1 MDVLDKTGV
10 GTLWSICK
18 TKFAL
23 AGHTH
28 TKVGDGSI
36 IIYPMA
42 SNEVNFGGSNKEST
56 IYFGYRKMD
65 DRPVP
70 TNFVFGGTG
79 TATLK
84 AAKFKGALEGNAS
97 TASNASKVNG
107 HTVNADVP
115 SGAKFTDTNTWRG
128 IQDNLTST
136 STSDSLSANQGK
148 VLKGLVDGK
157 ANSSHTHTWSQ
168 VTGAPSTATRWPSWG
183 EVTGKPSSF
192 TPSSHTHDDRYY
204 TESEINSKLA
214 AKAVNI
220 TLDTNVDLNKI
231 IAPGF
236 YNCGGGNSILNKPSG
251 LDAIGLIVTH
261 NASGSYY
268 TQILT
273 TSSNKDTYRRTCLN
287 GTWSAWTQDK
297 YTDTNTWRGI
307 QNNLTSN
314 STSDSLSAAQ
324 GKVLKGLIDSK
335 ANSSD
340 LSSYA
345 KKNEVVK
352 SVNIMS
358 FGDTHS
364 GFTPTIIVEGG
375 NGSQTSLTIDKASSS
390 INGLMSIKD
399 KNKLDFFDTSKVKNG
414 VDVSKL
420 FTAYGLTPILPN
432 YGTESMS
439 VAFNTVGGDMTSF
452 EIVAAKADV
461 AGLMS
466 SKDKIKL
473 DGIATGANKYTLP
486 VASATTLGGIKVS
499 ANKNGDAF
507 PICVNND
514 GLAHTKINGLNTN
527 TDGSVESVFTTDPNN
542 DTFAEYSATEIH
554 LGINESDFS
563 VDFPHKSGTFALTS
577 DCLSSKKGSV
587 YPGDANGFRISFT
600 SAQQIV
606 LLDASGNYNI
616 SDWYDQSSIGNVL
629 DMYPCGL
636 MGGKLSSGNYKNLF
650 KVMQTTQGGPKLTSI
665 NDFNLN
671 FNVHVRLIHID
682 GGVLVCP
689 YTLNY

>member
-1 MDVLDKTGV
+1 MNFLDKTGV
-10 GTLWSICK
+10 GLLWSICK

-23 AGHTH
+23 KNHSH
-28 TKVGDGSI
+28 NYLPLS
-36 IIYPMA
+36 
-42 SNEVNFGGSNKEST
+42 
-56 IYFGYRKMD
+56 
-65 DRPVP
+65 
-70 TNFVFGGTG
+70 GGTLTG
-79 TATLK
+79 DLLFSDSGTTFRQIKGTCGGNDFWRIGGGATAESAGFMEIATAENATEPIYVRQYIGVFATIKRTATLLDANGNTSFPGIVA

-168 VTGAPSTATRWPSWG
+168 VAGAPSTATRWPSWG

-220 TLDTNVDLNKI
+220 TLDANADLNKI

-251 LDAIGLIVTH
+251 VDAIGLIVTH
-261 NASGSYY
+261 NAGGSYY

-340 LSSYA
+340 LSSYSQ
-345 KKNEVVK
+345 KDETV
-352 SVNIMS
+352 SNIYIQKV
-358 FGDTHS
+358 GQT
-364 GFTPTIIVEGG
+364 
-375 NGSQTSLTIDKASSS
+375 QTSAKVTQALRVIKANGEDEWITIENVSNDTD
-390 INGLMSIKD
+390 GFMSKKD
-399 KNKLDFFDTSKVKNG
+399 KG
-414 VDVSKL
+414 
-420 FTAYGLTPILPN
+420 
-432 YGTESMS
+432 
-439 VAFNTVGGDMTSF
+439 
-452 EIVAAKADV
+452 
-461 AGLMS
+461 
-466 SKDKIKL
+466 KL
-473 DGIATGANKYTLP
+473 DGIQSGANKYTLP
-486 VASATTLGGIKVS
+486 IASATTLGGIKVTTK
-499 ANKNGDAF
+499 ATGTQW
-507 PICVNND
+507 PICVDNN
-514 GLAHTKINGLNTN
+514 GIAYAHINGLSQSYDNSI
-527 TDGSVESVFTTDPNN
+527 DSLLVVDN
-542 DTFAEYSATEIH
+542 DDHSAKYGYN
-554 LGINESDFS
+554 GIDIGMSDS
-563 VDFPHKSGTFALTS
+563 ASHHIDFPSKSGTFALTS

-587 YPGDANGFRISFT
+587 YQGDANGFRINFT

-606 LLDASGNYNI
+606 LLDTSGNYNI
-616 SDWYDQSSIGNVL
+616 SDWYNYSSIGNVL

-636 MGGKLSSGNYKNLF
+636 MGGKLSLEDKGLL
-650 KVMQTTQGGPKLTSI
+650 KVMKTTQGGPKLTSI
-665 NDFNLN
+665 DSFDLQYNI
-671 FNVHVRLIHID
+671 HVRLIHID
-682 GGVLVCP
+682 NGVLVCP
-689 YTLNY
+689 YNLNY

>member
-1 MDVLDKTGV
+1 MNFLDKTGV
-10 GTLWSICK
+10 GLLWSICK

-23 AGHTH
+23 KNHSH
-28 TKVGDGSI
+28 NYLPLS
-36 IIYPMA
+36 
-42 SNEVNFGGSNKEST
+42 
-56 IYFGYRKMD
+56 
-65 DRPVP
+65 
-70 TNFVFGGTG
+70 GGTLTG
-79 TATLK
+79 DLLFSDSGTTFRQIKGTCGGDDFWRIGGGATAESAGFMEIATADNATEPIYVRQYIGVFATIKRTATLLDANGNTSFPGSVA

-220 TLDTNVDLNKI
+220 TLDVNADLNKI

-236 YNCGGGNSILNKPSG
+236 YNCGSSNNVLNKPSG
-251 LDAIGLIVTH
+251 VNAIGLIVTH
-261 NASGSYY
+261 NASGSFY

-273 TSSNKDTYRRTCLN
+273 TDSKDTYRRTCLS

-345 KKNEVVK
+345 QK
-352 SVNIMS
+352 SQAIASIDIIENYYSDQKHIKPR
-358 FGDTHS
+358 FYIQKADGDESTLD
-364 GFTPTIIVEGG
+364 IE
-375 NGSQTSLTIDKASSS
+375 DASTEKS
-390 INGLMSIKD
+390 GLMSCYD
-399 KNKLDFFDTSKVKNG
+399 KS
-414 VDVSKL
+414 
-420 FTAYGLTPILPN
+420 
-432 YGTESMS
+432 
-439 VAFNTVGGDMTSF
+439 
-452 EIVAAKADV
+452 
-461 AGLMS
+461 
-466 SKDKIKL
+466 KL
-473 DGIATGANKYTLP
+473 DGIQAGANKYTLP
-486 VASATTLGGIKVS
+486 VASSTTLGGIKV
-499 ANKNGDAF
+499 ATKATGTQW
-507 PICVNND
+507 PICID
-514 GLAHTKINGLNTN
+514 GNGIAYAHINGLSQGYDNSI
-527 TDGSVESVFTTDPNN
+527 DSLLVVDSD
-542 DTFAEYSATEIH
+542 DHSAKYGYN
-554 LGINESDFS
+554 GIDVGMSDS
-563 VDFPHKSGTFALTS
+563 ASHHIDFPSKSGTFALTS
-577 DCLSSKKGSV
+577 DCLSSEKGSV
-587 YPGDANGFRISFT
+587 YPGSANGYSINFT

-606 LLDASGNYNI
+606 LLDTSGNYNI
-616 SDWYDQSSIGNVL
+616 SDWYNYSSIGNVL

-636 MGGKLSSGNYKNLF
+636 MGGKLSSEHKGLL
-650 KVMQTTQGGPKLTSI
+650 KVMKTTQGGPHLTSI
-665 NDFNLN
+665 DSFELQYNI
-671 FNVHVRLIHID
+671 HVRLIRID
-682 GGVLVCP
+682 NGVLVCP

>member
-1 MDVLDKTGV
+1 MNFLDKTGV
-10 GTLWSICK
+10 GLLWSICK

-23 AGHTH
+23 KNHSHNYLPLSGGTL
-28 TKVGDGSI
+28 TGDLLFSDSGTTFRQI
-36 IIYPMA
+36 KGTCG
-42 SNEVNFGGSNKEST
+42 VNDFWRIGGGATKESAGFMEIATAENANEPIYVRQYIGVFAT
-56 IYFGYRKMD
+56 IKR
-65 DRPVP
+65 
-70 TNFVFGGTG
+70 
-79 TATLK
+79 TATLLDADGNTSFPGIVA

-220 TLDTNVDLNKI
+220 TLDSNADLNKI

-251 LDAIGLIVTH
+251 LGAIGLIVTH

-273 TSSNKDTYRRTCLN
+273 NSSNKDTYRRTCLN

-307 QNNLTSN
+307 QNNLTSD

-345 KKNEVVK
+345 QK
-352 SVNIMS
+352 
-358 FGDTHS
+358 
-364 GFTPTIIVEGG
+364 
-375 NGSQTSLTIDKASSS
+375 SQTLVDVTFDRIRSDGGTIEQILSKTYADGRIDYTNMYTVSKEMD
-390 INGLMSIKD
+390 GLMTKQD
-399 KNKLDFFDTSKVKNG
+399 KV
-414 VDVSKL
+414 
-420 FTAYGLTPILPN
+420 
-432 YGTESMS
+432 
-439 VAFNTVGGDMTSF
+439 
-452 EIVAAKADV
+452 
-461 AGLMS
+461 
-466 SKDKIKL
+466 KL

-507 PICVNND
+507 PICVNNN
-514 GLAHTKINGLNTN
+514 GLAYTKINGLETN
-527 TDGSVESVFTTDPNN
+527 TDGSVGSVFATNSN
-542 DTFAEYSATEIH
+542 DNTFAKYSATEIRF
-554 LGINESDFS
+554 GVNESDFS
-563 VDFPHKSGTFALTS
+563 VDFPFKSGTLALTS

-587 YPGDANGFRISFT
+587 YPGSANGFRINFT

-606 LLDASGNYNI
+606 LLDTSGNYDV
-616 SDWYDQSSIGNVL
+616 SDWYDYSSIGNVL

-636 MGGKLSSGNYKNLF
+636 MGGNLSSEHKGLL
-650 KVMQTTQGGPKLTSI
+650 KVMKTTQGGPKLTSI
-665 NDFNLN
+665 DSFTLQYNI
-671 FNVHVRLIHID
+671 HVRLIHID
-682 GGVLVCP
+682 NGVLVCP

>member
-1 MDVLDKTGV
+1 MNFLDKTGV
-10 GTLWSICK
+10 GLLWSICK

-23 AGHTH
+23 KNHSH
-28 TKVGDGSI
+28 NYLPLS
-36 IIYPMA
+36 
-42 SNEVNFGGSNKEST
+42 
-56 IYFGYRKMD
+56 
-65 DRPVP
+65 
-70 TNFVFGGTG
+70 GGTLTG
-79 TATLK
+79 DLLFSDSGTTFRQIKGTCGGNDFWRIGGGATAESAGFMEIATAENATEPIYVRQYIGVFATIKRTATLLDANGNTSFPGIVA

-220 TLDTNVDLNKI
+220 TLDANADLNKI
-231 IAPGF
+231 ITPGF

-251 LDAIGLIVTH
+251 VDAIGLIVTH
-261 NASGSYY
+261 NAGGSYY

-345 KKNEVVK
+345 QK
-352 SVNIMS
+352 SQAIASIDIIENYYSDQKHIKPR
-358 FGDTHS
+358 FYIQKADGDESTLD
-364 GFTPTIIVEGG
+364 IE
-375 NGSQTSLTIDKASSS
+375 DASTEKS
-390 INGLMSIKD
+390 GLMSCYD
-399 KNKLDFFDTSKVKNG
+399 K
-414 VDVSKL
+414 SKL
-420 FTAYGLTPILPN
+420 
-432 YGTESMS
+432 
-439 VAFNTVGGDMTSF
+439 GG
-452 EIVAAKADV
+452 IQA
-461 AGLMS
+461 
-466 SKDKIKL
+466 
-473 DGIATGANKYTLP
+473 GANKYTLP
-486 VASATTLGGIKVS
+486 VASSTTLGGIKV
-499 ANKNGDAF
+499 ATKATGTQW
-507 PICVNND
+507 PICID
-514 GLAHTKINGLNTN
+514 GNGIAYAHINGLSQGYDNSI
-527 TDGSVESVFTTDPNN
+527 DSLLVVDSD
-542 DTFAEYSATEIH
+542 DHSAKYGYN
-554 LGINESDFS
+554 GIDVGMSDS
-563 VDFPHKSGTFALTS
+563 ASHHIDFPSKSGTFALTS

-587 YPGDANGFRISFT
+587 YQGDANGFRINFT

-606 LLDASGNYNI
+606 LLDTSGNYNI
-616 SDWYDQSSIGNVL
+616 SDWYNQSSIGNVL

-636 MGGKLSSGNYKNLF
+636 MGGKLSSGDYKNLF
-650 KVMQTTQGGPKLTSI
+650 KVMKTTQGGPKLTSI
-665 NDFNLN
+665 DSFDLQYNI
-671 FNVHVRLIHID
+671 HVRLIHID
-682 GGVLVCP
+682 NGVLVCP

>member
-1 MDVLDKTGV
+1 MNFLDKTGV
-10 GTLWSICK
+10 GLLWSICK

-23 AGHTH
+23 KNHSHNYLPLSGGTLTGDLLFSDSG
-28 TKVGDGSI
+28 TKFRQIKGTC
-36 IIYPMA
+36 
-42 SNEVNFGGSNKEST
+42 GGNDFWRIGGGATKESAGFMEIATAENANEPIYVRQYIGVFAT
-56 IYFGYRKMD
+56 IKR
-65 DRPVP
+65 
-70 TNFVFGGTG
+70 
-79 TATLK
+79 TATLLDANGDTSFPGIVA

-214 AKAVNI
+214 EKAVNI
-220 TLDTNVDLNKI
+220 ALAANADLNKVNT
-231 IAPGF
+231 PGF

-273 TSSNKDTYRRTCLN
+273 NSSNKDTYRRTCLN

-324 GKVLKGLIDSK
+324 GKVLKGLIDGK

-345 KKNEVVK
+345 QK
-352 SVNIMS
+352 SQAIASIDIIENYYSDQKHIKPR
-358 FGDTHS
+358 FYIQKADGDESTLD
-364 GFTPTIIVEGG
+364 IE
-375 NGSQTSLTIDKASSS
+375 DASTEKS
-390 INGLMSIKD
+390 GLMSCYD
-399 KNKLDFFDTSKVKNG
+399 KS
-414 VDVSKL
+414 
-420 FTAYGLTPILPN
+420 
-432 YGTESMS
+432 
-439 VAFNTVGGDMTSF
+439 
-452 EIVAAKADV
+452 
-461 AGLMS
+461 
-466 SKDKIKL
+466 KL
-473 DGIATGANKYTLP
+473 DGIQAGANKYTLP
-486 VASATTLGGIKVS
+486 VASATTLGGIKVTTK
-499 ANKNGDAF
+499 ATGTQW
-507 PICVNND
+507 PICVDNN
-514 GLAHTKINGLNTN
+514 GIAYAHINGLSQGYDNSI
-527 TDGSVESVFTTDPNN
+527 DSLLVVDSN
-542 DTFAEYSATEIH
+542 DHSAKYGYN
-554 LGINESDFS
+554 GIDVGMSDS
-563 VDFPHKSGTFALTS
+563 ASHHIDFPSKTGTFALTS
-577 DCLSSKKGSV
+577 DCLSFKKGST
-587 YPGDANGFRISFT
+587 YPGDSNGYRIDFT

-606 LLDASGNYNI
+606 LLDTSGSYNI

-629 DMYPCGL
+629 DIYPCGL
-636 MGGKLSSGNYKNLF
+636 QGGQLKSLKYKGLF
-650 KVMQTTQGGPKLTSI
+650 KKMQLTQGGPKLTSI
-665 NDFNLN
+665 DIFDLEYNI
-671 FNVHVRLIHID
+671 HVRLIHID
-682 GGVLVCP
+682 NGVLVCP

>member
-1 MDVLDKTGV
+1 MNFLDKTGV
-10 GTLWSICK
+10 GLLWSICK

-23 AGHTH
+23 KNHSHNYLPLSGGTL
-28 TKVGDGSI
+28 TGDLLFSDSGTTFRQI
-36 IIYPMA
+36 KGTC
-42 SNEVNFGGSNKEST
+42 GGDDFWRIGGGATKESAGFMEIATADNANEPIYVRQYIGVFAT
-56 IYFGYRKMD
+56 IKR
-65 DRPVP
+65 
-70 TNFVFGGTG
+70 
-79 TATLK
+79 TATLLDADGNTSFPGIVV

-214 AKAVNI
+214 EKAVNI
-220 TLDTNVDLNKI
+220 ALAANADLNKVNT
-231 IAPGF
+231 PGF
-236 YNCGGGNSILNKPSG
+236 YNCVGGNSILNKPSG

-273 TSSNKDTYRRTCLN
+273 NSSNKDTYRRTCLN

-324 GKVLKGLIDSK
+324 GKVLKGLIDGK

-345 KKNEVVK
+345 QK
-352 SVNIMS
+352 SQAIASIDIIENYYSDQKHIKPR
-358 FGDTHS
+358 FYIQKADGDESTLD
-364 GFTPTIIVEGG
+364 IE
-375 NGSQTSLTIDKASSS
+375 DASTEKS
-390 INGLMSIKD
+390 GLMSCYD
-399 KNKLDFFDTSKVKNG
+399 KS
-414 VDVSKL
+414 
-420 FTAYGLTPILPN
+420 
-432 YGTESMS
+432 
-439 VAFNTVGGDMTSF
+439 
-452 EIVAAKADV
+452 
-461 AGLMS
+461 
-466 SKDKIKL
+466 KL
-473 DGIATGANKYTLP
+473 DGIQAGANKYTLP
-486 VASATTLGGIKVS
+486 VASATTLGGIKVTTK
-499 ANKNGDAF
+499 ATGTQW
-507 PICVNND
+507 PICVDNN
-514 GLAHTKINGLNTN
+514 GIAYAHINGLSQSYDNSIDSLFVVDSN
-527 TDGSVESVFTTDPNN
+527 DHSAKYGYNGIVVGMSDSVSHH
-542 DTFAEYSATEIH
+542 I
-554 LGINESDFS
+554 
-563 VDFPHKSGTFALTS
+563 DFPSKSGTFALTS
-577 DCLSSKKGSV
+577 DCLSSKKGST
-587 YPGDANGFRISFT
+587 YPGDSNGYRIDFT

-606 LLDASGNYNI
+606 LLDTSGSYNI

-629 DMYPCGL
+629 DIYPCGL
-636 MGGKLSSGNYKNLF
+636 QGGQLKSSKYKGLF
-650 KVMQTTQGGPKLTSI
+650 KKMQLTQGGPKLTSI
-665 NDFNLN
+665 DTFDLEYNI
-671 FNVHVRLIHID
+671 HVRLIHID
-682 GGVLVCP
+682 NGVLVCP

>member
-1 MDVLDKTGV
+1 MNFLDKTGV
-10 GTLWSICK
+10 GLLWSICK
-18 TKFAL
+18 TEFAL
-23 AGHTH
+23 KNHSH
-28 TKVGDGSI
+28 NYLHLS
-36 IIYPMA
+36 
-42 SNEVNFGGSNKEST
+42 
-56 IYFGYRKMD
+56 
-65 DRPVP
+65 
-70 TNFVFGGTG
+70 GGTLTG
-79 TATLK
+79 DLLFSDSGTKFRQIKGTCGGTDFWRIGGGATAENAGFMEIATADDAIEPIYVRQYIGVFATIKRTATLLDASGNTSFPGIVA

-220 TLDTNVDLNKI
+220 SLAANADLNNVKD
-231 IAPGF
+231 PGF
-236 YNCGGGNSILNKPSG
+236 YNCGGGNSISNKPSG
-251 LDAIGLIVTH
+251 AEGIGLIVTH
-261 NASGSYY
+261 NSGGNYY

-273 TSSNKDTYRRTCLN
+273 TSSSNNTYRRTCLD
-287 GTWSAWTQDK
+287 GKWSAWTQDK

-324 GKVLKGLIDSK
+324 GKVLKGLIDNK
-335 ANSSD
+335 VNSSD

-345 KKNEVVK
+345 QK
-352 SVNIMS
+352 SQAITS
-358 FGDTHS
+358 IDISLIGDTKNGYTQS
-364 GFTPTIIVEGG
+364 ILPKYANNTPGADATIKNASVDTDGF
-375 NGSQTSLTIDKASSS
+375 
-390 INGLMSIKD
+390 MSRKD
-399 KNKLDFFDTSKVKNG
+399 KS
-414 VDVSKL
+414 
-420 FTAYGLTPILPN
+420 
-432 YGTESMS
+432 
-439 VAFNTVGGDMTSF
+439 
-452 EIVAAKADV
+452 
-461 AGLMS
+461 
-466 SKDKIKL
+466 KL
-473 DGIATGANKYTLP
+473 DGIQAGANKYTLP

-507 PICVNND
+507 PICVNNN
-514 GLAHTKINGLNTN
+514 GLAYTKINGLETN
-527 TDGSVESVFTTDPNN
+527 TEGSVGSVFVTNSN
-542 DTFAEYSATEIH
+542 DNTFAKYSAT
-554 LGINESDFS
+554 GILSGDNEHDFS
-563 VDFPHKSGTFALTS
+563 VDFPSKSGTLALTS

-587 YPGDANGFRISFT
+587 YPNSANGFRIDFT

-606 LLDASGNYNI
+606 LLDKSGNYDI
-616 SDWYDQSSIGNVL
+616 SDWYDYSSPGNVL

-636 MGGKLSSGNYKNLF
+636 TGGKLSSERKGLL
-650 KVMQTTQGGPKLTSI
+650 KVMETTPGGPQLTSI
-665 NDFNLN
+665 DSLKLQYNI
-671 FNVHVRLIHID
+671 HVRLIHID
-682 GGVLVCP
+682 NGVLVSP
-689 YTLNY
+689 YTLNYQ

>member
-1 MDVLDKTGV
+1 MNFLDKTGV
-10 GTLWSICK
+10 GLLWSICK

-23 AGHTH
+23 KNHSH
-28 TKVGDGSI
+28 NYLPLS
-36 IIYPMA
+36 
-42 SNEVNFGGSNKEST
+42 
-56 IYFGYRKMD
+56 
-65 DRPVP
+65 
-70 TNFVFGGTG
+70 GGTLTG
-79 TATLK
+79 DLLFSDSGTTFRQIKGTCGGNDFWRIGGGATAESAGFMEIATAENATEPIYVRQYIGVFATIKRTATLLDANGNTSFPGIVA

-168 VTGAPSTATRWPSWG
+168 VAGAPSTATRWPSWG

-220 TLDTNVDLNKI
+220 TLDVNADLNKI
-231 IAPGF
+231 IVPGF
-236 YNCGGGNSILNKPSG
+236 YNCGGSNNVLNKPSG
-251 LDAIGLIVTH
+251 VNAIGLIVTH

-273 TSSNKDTYRRTCLN
+273 TDSKDTYRRTCLN

-345 KKNEVVK
+345 QK
-352 SVNIMS
+352 SQAIASIDIIENYYSDQKHIKPR
-358 FGDTHS
+358 FYIQKADGDESTLD
-364 GFTPTIIVEGG
+364 IE
-375 NGSQTSLTIDKASSS
+375 DASTEKS
-390 INGLMSIKD
+390 GLMSCYD
-399 KNKLDFFDTSKVKNG
+399 KS
-414 VDVSKL
+414 
-420 FTAYGLTPILPN
+420 
-432 YGTESMS
+432 
-439 VAFNTVGGDMTSF
+439 
-452 EIVAAKADV
+452 
-461 AGLMS
+461 
-466 SKDKIKL
+466 KL
-473 DGIATGANKYTLP
+473 DGIQAGANKYTLP
-486 VASATTLGGIKVS
+486 VASSTTLGGIKV
-499 ANKNGDAF
+499 ATKATGTQW
-507 PICVNND
+507 PICID
-514 GLAHTKINGLNTN
+514 GNGIAYAHINGLSQGYDNSI
-527 TDGSVESVFTTDPNN
+527 DSLLVVDDN
-542 DTFAEYSATEIH
+542 DHSAKYGYN
-554 LGINESDFS
+554 GIDVGMSDS
-563 VDFPHKSGTFALTS
+563 ASHHIDFPSKSGTFALTS
-577 DCLSSKKGSV
+577 DCLSSKNGSG
-587 YPGDANGFRISFT
+587 YPYGADGVVSITFT

-606 LLDASGNYNI
+606 LLDKSANYNI
-616 SDWYDQSSIGNVL
+616 SDWYDQSSTGNVL

-636 MGGKLSSGNYKNLF
+636 QGGNLSSRYKDLF
-650 KVMQTTQGGPKLTSI
+650 KMMRSSQYGPVLESI
-665 NDFNLN
+665 NN
-671 FNVHVRLIHID
+671 FSLEYNIHVRLIRINN
-682 GGVLVCP
+682 GVLVCP
-689 YTLNY
+689 YTLNH

>member
-1 MDVLDKTGV
+1 MNFLDKTGV
-10 GTLWSICK
+10 GLLWSICK

-23 AGHTH
+23 KNHSH
-28 TKVGDGSI
+28 NYLPLS
-36 IIYPMA
+36 
-42 SNEVNFGGSNKEST
+42 
-56 IYFGYRKMD
+56 
-65 DRPVP
+65 
-70 TNFVFGGTG
+70 GGTLTG
-79 TATLK
+79 DLLFSDSGTTFRQIKGTCGGNDFWRIGGGATAESAGFMEIATAENATEPIYVRQYIGVFATIKRTATLLDANGNTSFPGIVA

-115 SGAKFTDTNTWRG
+115 SGAKFTDTNIWRG

-220 TLDTNVDLNKI
+220 TLDANVDLNKI

-236 YNCGGGNSILNKPSG
+236 YNCGGSNNVLNKPSG
-251 LDAIGLIVTH
+251 VNAIGLIVTH
-261 NASGSYY
+261 NASGSFY

-273 TSSNKDTYRRTCLN
+273 TDSKDTYRRTCLN

-324 GKVLKGLIDSK
+324 GKVLKGLIDGK

-345 KKNEVVK
+345 QKSQAIASIDIIENYYNDQKYIRPRFYIQKADGDESTLDIEDASTKK
-352 SVNIMS
+352 S
-358 FGDTHS
+358 
-364 GFTPTIIVEGG
+364 
-375 NGSQTSLTIDKASSS
+375 
-390 INGLMSIKD
+390 GLMSCYD
-399 KNKLDFFDTSKVKNG
+399 KS
-414 VDVSKL
+414 
-420 FTAYGLTPILPN
+420 
-432 YGTESMS
+432 
-439 VAFNTVGGDMTSF
+439 
-452 EIVAAKADV
+452 
-461 AGLMS
+461 
-466 SKDKIKL
+466 KL
-473 DGIATGANKYTLP
+473 DGIQAGANKYTLP
-486 VASATTLGGIKVS
+486 VASSTTLGGIKV
-499 ANKNGDAF
+499 ATKATGTQW
-507 PICVNND
+507 PICID
-514 GLAHTKINGLNTN
+514 GNGIAYAHINGLSQSYDNSI
-527 TDGSVESVFTTDPNN
+527 DSLLVVDSD
-542 DTFAEYSATEIH
+542 DHSAKYGYN
-554 LGINESDFS
+554 GIDIGMSDS
-563 VDFPHKSGTFALTS
+563 ASHHIDFPSKPGTFALTS

-587 YPGDANGFRISFT
+587 YPGSANGFSINFT

-606 LLDASGNYNI
+606 LLDTSGNYSI
-616 SDWYDQSSIGNVL
+616 SDWYDYSSIGNVL

-636 MGGKLSSGNYKNLF
+636 MGGKLSSGGYKNLF
-650 KVMQTTQGGPKLTSI
+650 KVMKMTQGGPKLTSI
-665 NDFNLN
+665 DSFDLQYNI
-671 FNVHVRLIHID
+671 HVRLIHID
-682 GGVLVCP
+682 NGVLVCP

>member
-1 MDVLDKTGV
+1 MNVLDKTGV
-10 GTLWSICK
+10 GLLWSICK

-23 AGHTH
+23 KNHSHNYLPLSGGTL
-28 TKVGDGSI
+28 TGDLLFSDSGTTFRQI
-36 IIYPMA
+36 KGTC
-42 SNEVNFGGSNKEST
+42 GGNDFWRIGGGATKESAGFMEIATAENATEPIYVRQYIGVFAT
-56 IYFGYRKMD
+56 IKR
-65 DRPVP
+65 
-70 TNFVFGGTG
+70 
-79 TATLK
+79 TATLLDANGNTSFPGIVA

-220 TLDTNVDLNKI
+220 TLGADVDLNKI

-251 LDAIGLIVTH
+251 VDAIGLIVTH
-261 NASGSYY
+261 NASGSFY

-273 TSSNKDTYRRTCLN
+273 TNSKDTYRRTCLS

-345 KKNEVVK
+345 QK
-352 SVNIMS
+352 SQAIASIDIIENYYSDQKHIRPR
-358 FGDTHS
+358 FYIQKADGDESTLD
-364 GFTPTIIVEGG
+364 IE
-375 NGSQTSLTIDKASSS
+375 DASTEKS
-390 INGLMSIKD
+390 GLMSCYD
-399 KNKLDFFDTSKVKNG
+399 K
-414 VDVSKL
+414 SKL
-420 FTAYGLTPILPN
+420 
-432 YGTESMS
+432 
-439 VAFNTVGGDMTSF
+439 GG
-452 EIVAAKADV
+452 IQA
-461 AGLMS
+461 
-466 SKDKIKL
+466 
-473 DGIATGANKYTLP
+473 GANKYTLP
-486 VASATTLGGIKVS
+486 VASSTTLGGIKV
-499 ANKNGDAF
+499 ATKATGTQW
-507 PICVNND
+507 PICID
-514 GLAHTKINGLNTN
+514 GNGIAYAHINGLSQGYDNSI
-527 TDGSVESVFTTDPNN
+527 DSLLVVDSD
-542 DTFAEYSATEIH
+542 DHSAKYGYN
-554 LGINESDFS
+554 GIDVGMSDS
-563 VDFPHKSGTFALTS
+563 ASHHIDFPSKSGTFALTS

-587 YPGDANGFRISFT
+587 YPGSANGFSINFT

-606 LLDASGNYNI
+606 LLDTSGNYNI
-616 SDWYDQSSIGNVL
+616 SDWYNQSSIGNVL

-636 MGGKLSSGNYKNLF
+636 MGGKLSSEHKGLL
-650 KVMQTTQGGPKLTSI
+650 KVMKPTQGGPKLTSI
-665 NDFNLN
+665 DSLDLQYNI
-671 FNVHVRLIHID
+671 HVRLIHID
-682 GGVLVCP
+682 NGVLVCP

>member
-1 MDVLDKTGV
+1 MNFLDKTGV
-10 GTLWSICK
+10 GLLWSICK

-23 AGHTH
+23 KNHSH
-28 TKVGDGSI
+28 NYLPLS
-36 IIYPMA
+36 
-42 SNEVNFGGSNKEST
+42 
-56 IYFGYRKMD
+56 
-65 DRPVP
+65 
-70 TNFVFGGTG
+70 GGTLTG
-79 TATLK
+79 DLLFSDSGTTFRQIKGTCGGNDFWRIGGGATAESAGFMEIATAENATEPIFVRQYIGVFATIKRTATLLDPNGNTSFPGIVA

-168 VTGAPSTATRWPSWG
+168 VTGVPSTATRWPSWG

-192 TPSSHTHDDRYY
+192 TPSSHTHDNRYY

-220 TLDTNVDLNKI
+220 TLDANADLNKI

-236 YNCGGGNSILNKPSG
+236 YNCGGTNNVLNKPSG
-251 LDAIGLIVTH
+251 VNTIGLIVTH

-273 TSSNKDTYRRTCLN
+273 TCSKDTYRRTCLN

-345 KKNEVVK
+345 QK
-352 SVNIMS
+352 SQAIASIDIIWNYYSDQKHIKPR
-358 FGDTHS
+358 FYIQKADGDESTLD
-364 GFTPTIIVEGG
+364 IE
-375 NGSQTSLTIDKASSS
+375 DASTEKS
-390 INGLMSIKD
+390 GLMSCYD
-399 KNKLDFFDTSKVKNG
+399 KS
-414 VDVSKL
+414 
-420 FTAYGLTPILPN
+420 
-432 YGTESMS
+432 
-439 VAFNTVGGDMTSF
+439 
-452 EIVAAKADV
+452 
-461 AGLMS
+461 
-466 SKDKIKL
+466 KL
-473 DGIATGANKYTLP
+473 DGIQAGANKYTLP
-486 VASATTLGGIKVS
+486 VASSTTLGGIKV
-499 ANKNGDAF
+499 ATKATGTQW
-507 PICVNND
+507 PICID
-514 GLAHTKINGLNTN
+514 GNGIAYAHINGLSQGYDNSI
-527 TDGSVESVFTTDPNN
+527 DSLLVVDSD
-542 DTFAEYSATEIH
+542 DHSAKYGYN
-554 LGINESDFS
+554 GIDVGMSDS
-563 VDFPHKSGTFALTS
+563 ASHHIDFPSKSGTFALTS
-577 DCLSSKKGSV
+577 DCLSSKNGSV
-587 YPGDANGFRISFT
+587 YPGSANGFSINFT

-606 LLDASGNYNI
+606 LLDTSGNYNI
-616 SDWYDQSSIGNVL
+616 SDWYNQSSIGNVL
-629 DMYPCGL
+629 DMYPCGF
-636 MGGKLSSGNYKNLF
+636 MGGKLSSEHKGLL
-650 KVMQTTQGGPKLTSI
+650 KVMKTTQGGPKLTSI
-665 NDFNLN
+665 DSFELQYNI
-671 FNVHVRLIHID
+671 HVRLIHINN
-682 GGVLVCP
+682 GVLVCP

>member
-1 MDVLDKTGV
+1 MNFLDKTGV
-10 GTLWSICK
+10 GLLWSICK

-23 AGHTH
+23 KNHSH
-28 TKVGDGSI
+28 NYLPLS
-36 IIYPMA
+36 
-42 SNEVNFGGSNKEST
+42 
-56 IYFGYRKMD
+56 
-65 DRPVP
+65 
-70 TNFVFGGTG
+70 GGTLTG
-79 TATLK
+79 DLLFSDSGTTFRQIKGTCGGDDFWRIGGGATAESAGFMEIATAENATEPIYVRQYIGVFATIKRTATLLDANGNTSFPGIVA

-220 TLDTNVDLNKI
+220 TLDANADLNKI

-236 YNCGGGNSILNKPSG
+236 YNCGGSNNVLNKPSG
-251 LDAIGLIVTH
+251 VNAIGLIVTH

-345 KKNEVVK
+345 QK
-352 SVNIMS
+352 SQAIASIDIIENYYSDQKHIRPR
-358 FGDTHS
+358 FYIQKADGDESTLV
-364 GFTPTIIVEGG
+364 IE
-375 NGSQTSLTIDKASSS
+375 DASTEKS
-390 INGLMSIKD
+390 GLMSCYD
-399 KNKLDFFDTSKVKNG
+399 KS
-414 VDVSKL
+414 
-420 FTAYGLTPILPN
+420 
-432 YGTESMS
+432 
-439 VAFNTVGGDMTSF
+439 
-452 EIVAAKADV
+452 
-461 AGLMS
+461 
-466 SKDKIKL
+466 KL
-473 DGIATGANKYTLP
+473 DGIQAGANKYTLP
-486 VASATTLGGIKVS
+486 VASSTTLGGIKV
-499 ANKNGDAF
+499 ATKATGTQW
-507 PICVNND
+507 PICID
-514 GLAHTKINGLNTN
+514 GNGIAYAHINGLSQGYDNSI
-527 TDGSVESVFTTDPNN
+527 DSLLVVDDN
-542 DTFAEYSATEIH
+542 DHSAKYGYN
-554 LGINESDFS
+554 GIDVGMSDS
-563 VDFPHKSGTFALTS
+563 ASHHIDFPSKSGTFALTS
-577 DCLSSKKGSV
+577 DCLSSEKGSV
-587 YPGDANGFRISFT
+587 YQGDANGFRINFT

-606 LLDASGNYNI
+606 LLDTSGNYNI
-616 SDWYDQSSIGNVL
+616 SDWYNQSSIGNVL

-636 MGGKLSSGNYKNLF
+636 MGGELSSEHKGLL
-650 KVMQTTQGGPKLTSI
+650 KVMKTTQGGPKLTSI
-665 NDFNLN
+665 DSLDLQYNI
-671 FNVHVRLIHID
+671 HVRLIHID
-682 GGVLVCP
+682 NGVLVCP

>member
-10 GTLWSICK
+10 GALWSICK

-36 IIYPMA
+36 IIYPMLD
-42 SNEVNFGGSNKEST
+42 NEVNFGGSNKEST

-70 TNFVFGGTG
+70 TNFVFGGIG
-79 TATLK
+79 TATLT

-220 TLDTNVDLNKI
+220 TLDTNADLNKI

-236 YNCGGGNSILNKPSG
+236 YNCGGSNSILNKPSG
-251 LDAIGLIVTH
+251 VDAIGLIVTH
-261 NASGSYY
+261 NAEGSYY

-273 TSSNKDTYRRTCLN
+273 TSSNKNTYRRTCLN

-307 QNNLTSN
+307 QNNLTSD

-324 GKVLKGLIDSK
+324 GKVLKGLIDGK

-375 NGSQTSLTIDKASSS
+375 NGLQTSLTIDKASSS

-399 KNKLDFFDTSKVKNG
+399 KN
-414 VDVSKL
+414 
-420 FTAYGLTPILPN
+420 
-432 YGTESMS
+432 
-439 VAFNTVGGDMTSF
+439 
-452 EIVAAKADV
+452 
-461 AGLMS
+461 
-466 SKDKIKL
+466 KL

-499 ANKNGDAF
+499 ANKNGGAF

-527 TDGSVESVFTTDPNN
+527 TDGSVESVFTTNPNN
-542 DTFAEYSATEIH
+542 DTFVEYSATEIH

-577 DCLSSKKGSV
+577 DCLSLKKGSA
-587 YPGDANGFRISFT
+587 YLNGINGFGIDFT

-606 LLDASGNYNI
+606 LLDASNNYNI

-629 DMYPCGL
+629 DMYPCGF
-636 MGGKLSSGNYKNLF
+636 MGGKLSSGNHKNLF
-650 KVMQTTQGGPKLTSI
+650 KVMQLAQGGPKLTSI
-665 NDFNLN
+665 NDFELN
-671 FNVHVRLIHID
+671 YNVHVRLIHID

>member
-1 MDVLDKTGV
+1 MNFLDKTGV
-10 GTLWSICK
+10 GLLWSICK

-23 AGHTH
+23 KNHSHNYLPLSGGTL
-28 TKVGDGSI
+28 TGDLLFSDSGTTFRQI
-36 IIYPMA
+36 KGTC
-42 SNEVNFGGSNKEST
+42 GGDDFWRIGGGATKESAGFMEIATADNANEPIYVRQYIGVFAT
-56 IYFGYRKMD
+56 IKR
-65 DRPVP
+65 
-70 TNFVFGGTG
+70 
-79 TATLK
+79 TATLLDADGNTSFPGIVV

-214 AKAVNI
+214 EKAVNI
-220 TLDTNVDLNKI
+220 ALAANADLNKVNT
-231 IAPGF
+231 PGF

-261 NASGSYY
+261 NSSGSYY

-273 TSSNKDTYRRTCLN
+273 NSSNKDTYRRTCLN

-345 KKNEVVK
+345 QK
-352 SVNIMS
+352 SQAIASIDIIENYYSDQKHIKPR
-358 FGDTHS
+358 FYIQKADGDESTLD
-364 GFTPTIIVEGG
+364 IE
-375 NGSQTSLTIDKASSS
+375 DASTEKS
-390 INGLMSIKD
+390 GLMSCYD
-399 KNKLDFFDTSKVKNG
+399 KS
-414 VDVSKL
+414 
-420 FTAYGLTPILPN
+420 
-432 YGTESMS
+432 
-439 VAFNTVGGDMTSF
+439 
-452 EIVAAKADV
+452 
-461 AGLMS
+461 
-466 SKDKIKL
+466 KL
-473 DGIATGANKYTLP
+473 DGIQAGANKYTLP
-486 VASATTLGGIKVS
+486 TASASTLGGIKTGFGRKAGVDWEV
-499 ANKNGDAF
+499 NVDENGNAYAS
-507 PICVNND
+507 IG
-514 GLAHTKINGLNTN
+514 GLYGKINGKISHINIEGDNITN
-527 TDGSVESVFTTDPNN
+527 AYSIYTNKGIDFKPDGT
-542 DTFAEYSATEIH
+542 ASAKGSIR
-554 LGINESDFS
+554 
-563 VDFPHKSGTFALTS
+563 FPSKSGTFALTS
-577 DCLSSKKGSV
+577 DCLSSKKGST
-587 YPGDANGFRISFT
+587 YPGDSNGIKINFT

-606 LLDASGNYNI
+606 LLDSSDVYNI

-636 MGGKLSSGNYKNLF
+636 QGGQLQSSKYKGLL
-650 KVMQTTQGGPKLTSI
+650 KVMKTTQGGPKLTSI
-665 NDFNLN
+665 DIFYLQYNI
-671 FNVHVRLIHID
+671 HVRLIHID
-682 GGVLVCP
+682 NGVLVCP

>member
-1 MDVLDKTGV
+1 MNFLDKTGV
-10 GTLWSICK
+10 GLLWSICK

-23 AGHTH
+23 KNHSHNYLPLSGGTL
-28 TKVGDGSI
+28 TGDLLFSDSGTTFRQI
-36 IIYPMA
+36 KGTC
-42 SNEVNFGGSNKEST
+42 GGDDFWRIGGGATKESAGFMEIATADNANEPIYVRQYIGVFAT
-56 IYFGYRKMD
+56 IKR
-65 DRPVP
+65 
-70 TNFVFGGTG
+70 
-79 TATLK
+79 TATLLDADGNTSFPGIVV

-214 AKAVNI
+214 EKAVNI
-220 TLDTNVDLNKI
+220 ALAANADLNKVNT
-231 IAPGF
+231 PGF

-273 TSSNKDTYRRTCLN
+273 NSSNKDTYRRTCLN

-324 GKVLKGLIDSK
+324 GKVLKGLIDGK

-345 KKNEVVK
+345 QK
-352 SVNIMS
+352 SQAIASIDIIENYYSDQKHIKPR
-358 FGDTHS
+358 FYIQKADGDESTLD
-364 GFTPTIIVEGG
+364 IE
-375 NGSQTSLTIDKASSS
+375 DASTEKS
-390 INGLMSIKD
+390 GLMSCYD
-399 KNKLDFFDTSKVKNG
+399 KS
-414 VDVSKL
+414 
-420 FTAYGLTPILPN
+420 
-432 YGTESMS
+432 
-439 VAFNTVGGDMTSF
+439 
-452 EIVAAKADV
+452 
-461 AGLMS
+461 
-466 SKDKIKL
+466 KL
-473 DGIATGANKYTLP
+473 DGIQAGANKYTLP
-486 VASATTLGGIKVS
+486 VASATTLGGIKVTTK
-499 ANKNGDAF
+499 ATGTQW
-507 PICVNND
+507 PICVDNN
-514 GLAHTKINGLNTN
+514 GIAYAHINGLSQ
-527 TDGSVESVFTTDPNN
+527 GYNN
-542 DTFAEYSATEIH
+542 SIDSLLVVDSDDHSAKYGYN
-554 LGINESDFS
+554 GIDVGMSDS
-563 VDFPHKSGTFALTS
+563 ASHHIDFPSKTGTFALTS
-577 DCLSSKKGSV
+577 DCLSSKKGST
-587 YPGDANGFRISFT
+587 YPGDSNGYRIDFT

-606 LLDASGNYNI
+606 LLDTSGSYNI

-629 DMYPCGL
+629 DIYPCGL
-636 MGGKLSSGNYKNLF
+636 QGGWLKSSKYKGLF
-650 KVMQTTQGGPKLTSI
+650 KKMQLTQDGPKLTSI
-665 NDFNLN
+665 DIFDLEYNI
-671 FNVHVRLIHID
+671 HVRLIHID
-682 GGVLVCP
+682 NGVLVCP

>member
-1 MDVLDKTGV
+1 MNFLDKTGV
-10 GTLWSICK
+10 GLLWSICK

-23 AGHTH
+23 KNHSH
-28 TKVGDGSI
+28 NYLPLS
-36 IIYPMA
+36 
-42 SNEVNFGGSNKEST
+42 
-56 IYFGYRKMD
+56 
-65 DRPVP
+65 
-70 TNFVFGGTG
+70 GGTLTG
-79 TATLK
+79 DLLFSDSGTTFRQIKGTCGGNDFWRIGGGATAESAGFMEIATADNATEPIYVRQYIGVFATIKRTATLLDANGNTSFPGIVA

-220 TLDTNVDLNKI
+220 TLDANEDLNKI
-231 IAPGF
+231 ITPGF
-236 YNCGGGNSILNKPSG
+236 YNCGGSNNVLNKPSG
-251 LDAIGLIVTH
+251 VNAIGLIVTH

-273 TSSNKDTYRRTCLN
+273 TDSKDTYRRTCLS

-345 KKNEVVK
+345 QK
-352 SVNIMS
+352 SQAIASIDIIENYYNDQKHIRPR
-358 FGDTHS
+358 FYIQKADGDESTLD
-364 GFTPTIIVEGG
+364 IE
-375 NGSQTSLTIDKASSS
+375 DASTEKS
-390 INGLMSIKD
+390 GLMSCYD
-399 KNKLDFFDTSKVKNG
+399 KS
-414 VDVSKL
+414 
-420 FTAYGLTPILPN
+420 
-432 YGTESMS
+432 
-439 VAFNTVGGDMTSF
+439 
-452 EIVAAKADV
+452 
-461 AGLMS
+461 
-466 SKDKIKL
+466 KL
-473 DGIATGANKYTLP
+473 DGIQAGANKYTLP
-486 VASATTLGGIKVS
+486 VASSTTLGGIKV
-499 ANKNGDAF
+499 ATKATGTQW
-507 PICVNND
+507 PICID
-514 GLAHTKINGLNTN
+514 GNGIAYAHINGLSQSYDNSI
-527 TDGSVESVFTTDPNN
+527 GSLLVVDSD
-542 DTFAEYSATEIH
+542 DHSAKYGYN
-554 LGINESDFS
+554 GIDIGMSDS
-563 VDFPHKSGTFALTS
+563 ASHHIDFPSKSGTFALTS

-587 YPGDANGFRISFT
+587 YPGSANGFSINFT

-606 LLDASGNYNI
+606 LLDTSGNYNI
-616 SDWYDQSSIGNVL
+616 SDWYKYSSIGNVL

-636 MGGKLSSGNYKNLF
+636 MGGMLSSEYKDLL
-650 KVMQTTQGGPKLTSI
+650 KVMESTQGGPKLTSI
-665 NDFNLN
+665 DSFELQYNI
-671 FNVHVRLIHID
+671 HVRLIHID
-682 GGVLVCP
+682 NGVLVCP

>member
-1 MDVLDKTGV
+1 MNFLDKTGV
-10 GTLWSICK
+10 GLLWSICK

-23 AGHTH
+23 KNHSHNYLPLSGGTLTGDLLFSDSG
-28 TKVGDGSI
+28 TKFRQIKGTC
-36 IIYPMA
+36 
-42 SNEVNFGGSNKEST
+42 GGNDFWRIGGGATKESAGFMEIATAENANEPIYVRQYIGVFAT
-56 IYFGYRKMD
+56 IKR
-65 DRPVP
+65 
-70 TNFVFGGTG
+70 
-79 TATLK
+79 TATLLDANGDTSFPGIVA

-214 AKAVNI
+214 EKAVNI
-220 TLDTNVDLNKI
+220 ALAANADLNKVNT
-231 IAPGF
+231 PGF

-273 TSSNKDTYRRTCLN
+273 NSSNKDTYRRTCLN

-324 GKVLKGLIDSK
+324 GKVLKGLIDGK

-345 KKNEVVK
+345 QK
-352 SVNIMS
+352 SQAIASIDIIENYYSDQKHIKPR
-358 FGDTHS
+358 FYIQKADGDESTLD
-364 GFTPTIIVEGG
+364 IE
-375 NGSQTSLTIDKASSS
+375 DASTEKS
-390 INGLMSIKD
+390 GLMSCYD
-399 KNKLDFFDTSKVKNG
+399 KS
-414 VDVSKL
+414 
-420 FTAYGLTPILPN
+420 
-432 YGTESMS
+432 
-439 VAFNTVGGDMTSF
+439 
-452 EIVAAKADV
+452 
-461 AGLMS
+461 
-466 SKDKIKL
+466 KL
-473 DGIATGANKYTLP
+473 DGIQAGANKYTLP
-486 VASATTLGGIKVS
+486 VASATTLGGIKVTTK
-499 ANKNGDAF
+499 ATGTQW
-507 PICVNND
+507 PICVDNN
-514 GLAHTKINGLNTN
+514 GIAYAHINGLSQGYDNSI
-527 TDGSVESVFTTDPNN
+527 DSLLVVDSN
-542 DTFAEYSATEIH
+542 DHSAKYGYN
-554 LGINESDFS
+554 GIDVGMSDS
-563 VDFPHKSGTFALTS
+563 ASHHIDFPSKTGTFALTS
-577 DCLSSKKGSV
+577 DCLSFKKGST
-587 YPGDANGFRISFT
+587 YPGDSNGYRIGFT

-606 LLDASGNYNI
+606 LLDTSGSYNI

-629 DMYPCGL
+629 DIYPCGL
-636 MGGKLSSGNYKNLF
+636 QGGQLKSSKYKGLF
-650 KVMQTTQGGPKLTSI
+650 KKMQLTQGGPKLTSI
-665 NDFNLN
+665 DIFDLEYNI
-671 FNVHVRLIHID
+671 HVRLIHID
-682 GGVLVCP
+682 NGVLVCP

>member
-1 MDVLDKTGV
+1 MNFLDKTGV
-10 GTLWSICK
+10 GLLWSICK

-23 AGHTH
+23 KNHSHNYLPLSGGTL
-28 TKVGDGSI
+28 TGDLLFSDSGTTFRQI
-36 IIYPMA
+36 KGTC
-42 SNEVNFGGSNKEST
+42 GGDDFWRIGGGATKESAGFMEIATADNANEPIYVRQYIGVFAT
-56 IYFGYRKMD
+56 IKR
-65 DRPVP
+65 
-70 TNFVFGGTG
+70 
-79 TATLK
+79 TATLLDADGNTSFPGIVA

-214 AKAVNI
+214 EKAVNI
-220 TLDTNVDLNKI
+220 ALAANADLNKVNT
-231 IAPGF
+231 PGF

-273 TSSNKDTYRRTCLN
+273 NSSNKDTYRRTCLN

-324 GKVLKGLIDSK
+324 GKVLKGLIDGK

-345 KKNEVVK
+345 QK
-352 SVNIMS
+352 SQAI
-358 FGDTHS
+358 
-364 GFTPTIIVEGG
+364 
-375 NGSQTSLTIDKASSS
+375 AS
-390 INGLMSIKD
+390 INIIENYYSDQKHIGPRFYIQKADGDESTLDIEDASTEKSGLMSCYD
-399 KNKLDFFDTSKVKNG
+399 KS
-414 VDVSKL
+414 
-420 FTAYGLTPILPN
+420 
-432 YGTESMS
+432 
-439 VAFNTVGGDMTSF
+439 
-452 EIVAAKADV
+452 
-461 AGLMS
+461 
-466 SKDKIKL
+466 KL
-473 DGIATGANKYTLP
+473 DGIQAGANKYTLP
-486 VASATTLGGIKVS
+486 VASATTLGGIKVTTK
-499 ANKNGDAF
+499 ATGTQW
-507 PICVNND
+507 PICVDNN
-514 GLAHTKINGLNTN
+514 GIAYAHINGLSQGYDNSI
-527 TDGSVESVFTTDPNN
+527 DSLLVVDSD
-542 DTFAEYSATEIH
+542 DHSAKYGYN
-554 LGINESDFS
+554 GIDVGMSDS
-563 VDFPHKSGTFALTS
+563 ASHHIDFPSKTGTFALTS
-577 DCLSSKKGSV
+577 DCLSSKKGST
-587 YPGDANGFRISFT
+587 YPGDSNGYRIDFT

-606 LLDASGNYNI
+606 LLDTSGSYNI

-629 DMYPCGL
+629 DIYPCGL
-636 MGGKLSSGNYKNLF
+636 QGGQLKSSKYKGLF
-650 KVMQTTQGGPKLTSI
+650 KKMQLTQGGPKLTSI
-665 NDFNLN
+665 DIFDLEYNI
-671 FNVHVRLIHID
+671 HVRLIHID
-682 GGVLVCP
+682 NGVLVCP

>member
-1 MDVLDKTGV
+1 MNFLDKTGV
-10 GTLWSICK
+10 GLLWSICK

-23 AGHTH
+23 KNHSH
-28 TKVGDGSI
+28 NYLPLS
-36 IIYPMA
+36 
-42 SNEVNFGGSNKEST
+42 
-56 IYFGYRKMD
+56 
-65 DRPVP
+65 
-70 TNFVFGGTG
+70 GGTLTG
-79 TATLK
+79 DLLFSDSGTTFRQIKGTCGGNDFWRIGGGATAESAGFMEIATAENATEPIFVRQYIGVFATIKRTATLLDPNGNTSFPGIVA

-220 TLDTNVDLNKI
+220 TLDANADLNKI

-236 YNCGGGNSILNKPSG
+236 YNCVGSNNVLNKPSRVN
-251 LDAIGLIVTH
+251 AIGLIVTH

-273 TSSNKDTYRRTCLN
+273 TDSKDTYRRTCLN

-345 KKNEVVK
+345 QK
-352 SVNIMS
+352 SQAIASIDIIENYYSDQKHIKPR
-358 FGDTHS
+358 FYIQKADGDESTLD
-364 GFTPTIIVEGG
+364 IE
-375 NGSQTSLTIDKASSS
+375 DASTEKS
-390 INGLMSIKD
+390 GLMSCYD
-399 KNKLDFFDTSKVKNG
+399 KS
-414 VDVSKL
+414 
-420 FTAYGLTPILPN
+420 
-432 YGTESMS
+432 
-439 VAFNTVGGDMTSF
+439 
-452 EIVAAKADV
+452 
-461 AGLMS
+461 
-466 SKDKIKL
+466 KL
-473 DGIATGANKYTLP
+473 DGIQAGANKYTLP
-486 VASATTLGGIKVS
+486 VASSTTLGGIKV
-499 ANKNGDAF
+499 ATKATGTQW
-507 PICVNND
+507 PICID
-514 GLAHTKINGLNTN
+514 GNGIAYAHINGLSQGYDNSI
-527 TDGSVESVFTTDPNN
+527 DSLLVVDSD
-542 DTFAEYSATEIH
+542 DHSAKYGYN
-554 LGINESDFS
+554 GIDVGMSDS
-563 VDFPHKSGTFALTS
+563 ASHHIDFPSKSGTFALTS

-587 YPGDANGFRISFT
+587 YPGSANGFSINFT

-606 LLDASGNYNI
+606 LLDTSGNYNI
-616 SDWYDQSSIGNVL
+616 SDWYNQSSIGNVL

-636 MGGKLSSGNYKNLF
+636 MGGKLSSEHKGLL
-650 KVMQTTQGGPKLTSI
+650 KVMKMTQGGPNLTSI
-665 NDFNLN
+665 DSFELQYNI
-671 FNVHVRLIHID
+671 HVRLIHINN
-682 GGVLVCP
+682 GVLVCP

>member
-1 MDVLDKTGV
+1 MDVLDKIGV

-23 AGHTH
+23 TGHTH

-70 TNFVFGGTG
+70 TNFVFGGIG
-79 TATLK
+79 TATLT

-220 TLDTNVDLNKI
+220 TLDTNADLNKI

-251 LDAIGLIVTH
+251 VDAIGLIVTH

-340 LSSYA
+340 LSSYSQ
-345 KKNEVVK
+345 KDETV
-352 SVNIMS
+352 SNIYIQKV
-358 FGDTHS
+358 GQT
-364 GFTPTIIVEGG
+364 
-375 NGSQTSLTIDKASSS
+375 QTSAKVTQALRVIKANGEYEWITIENVTNDTD
-390 INGLMSIKD
+390 GFMSKKD
-399 KNKLDFFDTSKVKNG
+399 KG
-414 VDVSKL
+414 
-420 FTAYGLTPILPN
+420 
-432 YGTESMS
+432 
-439 VAFNTVGGDMTSF
+439 
-452 EIVAAKADV
+452 
-461 AGLMS
+461 
-466 SKDKIKL
+466 KL
-473 DGIATGANKYTLP
+473 DGIEEGANKYTLP

-499 ANKNGDAF
+499 ANKNGGAF

-514 GLAHTKINGLNTN
+514 GLAHTKIDGLNTN
-527 TDGSVESVFTTDPNN
+527 TDGSVESVFTTNPNN
-542 DTFAEYSATEIH
+542 NTFAEYSATEIH
-554 LGINESDFS
+554 LGIDETDFR
-563 VDFPHKSGTFALTS
+563 VDFPYKSGTLALTS
-577 DCLSSKKGSV
+577 DCLSSEKGST
-587 YPGDANGFRISFT
+587 YPGDSNGIRINFT

-606 LLDASGNYNI
+606 LLDSSGNYNI

-636 MGGKLSSGNYKNLF
+636 QGGQLSSSRHKDLF
-650 KVMQTTQGGPKLTSI
+650 KIMESSPGGPVLASI
-665 NDFNLN
+665 SVFSLGYNK
-671 FNVHVRLIHID
+671 HVRLIHID
-682 GGVLVCP
+682 KGVLVCP
-689 YTLNY
+689 YTLNYS

>member
-1 MDVLDKTGV
+1 MNVLDKTGV
-10 GTLWSICK
+10 GLLWSICK

-23 AGHTH
+23 KNHSHNYLPLSGGTL
-28 TKVGDGSI
+28 TGDLLFSDSGTTFRQI
-36 IIYPMA
+36 KGTC
-42 SNEVNFGGSNKEST
+42 GGNDFWRIGGGATKESAGFMEIATAENATEPIYVRQYIGVFAT
-56 IYFGYRKMD
+56 IKR
-65 DRPVP
+65 
-70 TNFVFGGTG
+70 
-79 TATLK
+79 TATLLDANGNTSFPGIVA

-220 TLDTNVDLNKI
+220 TLGADADLNKI

-251 LDAIGLIVTH
+251 VDAIGLIVTH
-261 NASGSYY
+261 NAVGSYY

-345 KKNEVVK
+345 QK
-352 SVNIMS
+352 SQAIASIDIIENYYSDQKHIKPR
-358 FGDTHS
+358 FYIQKADGDESTLD
-364 GFTPTIIVEGG
+364 IE
-375 NGSQTSLTIDKASSS
+375 DASTEKS
-390 INGLMSIKD
+390 GLMSCYD
-399 KNKLDFFDTSKVKNG
+399 KS
-414 VDVSKL
+414 
-420 FTAYGLTPILPN
+420 
-432 YGTESMS
+432 
-439 VAFNTVGGDMTSF
+439 
-452 EIVAAKADV
+452 
-461 AGLMS
+461 
-466 SKDKIKL
+466 KL
-473 DGIATGANKYTLP
+473 DGIQSGANKYTLP
-486 VASATTLGGIKVS
+486 VASTTTLGGIKVTTK
-499 ANKNGDAF
+499 ATGTQW
-507 PICVNND
+507 PICVDNN
-514 GLAHTKINGLNTN
+514 GIAYAHINGLSQGYDNSI
-527 TDGSVESVFTTDPNN
+527 DSLLVVDSD
-542 DTFAEYSATEIH
+542 DHSAKYGYN
-554 LGINESDFS
+554 GIDVGMSDS
-563 VDFPHKSGTFALTS
+563 ASHHIDFPSKSGTFALTS

-587 YPGDANGFRISFT
+587 YPSGANGYKIGFT

-606 LLDASGNYNI
+606 LLDKSGNYDI
-616 SDWYDQSSIGNVL
+616 SDWYKYSSIGNVL

-636 MGGKLSSGNYKNLF
+636 QGGRLSSEYKDLL
-650 KVMQTTQGGPKLTSI
+650 KMMESTQGGPHLASTDI
-665 NDFNLN
+665 FDLEYNI
-671 FNVHVRLIHID
+671 HVRLIHID
-682 GGVLVCP
+682 NGVLVCP
-689 YTLNY
+689 YKLNY

>member
-1 MDVLDKTGV
+1 MNFLDKTGV
-10 GTLWSICK
+10 GLLWSICK

-23 AGHTH
+23 KNHSHNYLPLSGGTL
-28 TKVGDGSI
+28 TGDLLFSDSGTTFRQI
-36 IIYPMA
+36 KGTC
-42 SNEVNFGGSNKEST
+42 GGNDFWRIGGGATKESAGFMEIATAENATEPIYVRQYIGVFAT
-56 IYFGYRKMD
+56 IKR
-65 DRPVP
+65 
-70 TNFVFGGTG
+70 
-79 TATLK
+79 TATLLDANGNTSFPGIVA

-220 TLDTNVDLNKI
+220 TLDADADLNKI

-251 LDAIGLIVTH
+251 VDAIGLIVTH
-261 NASGSYY
+261 NSSGSYY

-273 TSSNKDTYRRTCLN
+273 TSSNKNTYRRTCLN

-345 KKNEVVK
+345 QK
-352 SVNIMS
+352 SQAIASIDIIENYYSDQKYIRPR
-358 FGDTHS
+358 FYIQKADGDESTLD
-364 GFTPTIIVEGG
+364 IE
-375 NGSQTSLTIDKASSS
+375 DASTEKS
-390 INGLMSIKD
+390 GLMSCYD
-399 KNKLDFFDTSKVKNG
+399 KS
-414 VDVSKL
+414 
-420 FTAYGLTPILPN
+420 
-432 YGTESMS
+432 
-439 VAFNTVGGDMTSF
+439 
-452 EIVAAKADV
+452 
-461 AGLMS
+461 
-466 SKDKIKL
+466 KL
-473 DGIATGANKYTLP
+473 DGIQAGANKYTLP
-486 VASATTLGGIKVS
+486 VASATTLGGIKVTTK
-499 ANKNGDAF
+499 ATGTQW
-507 PICVNND
+507 PICVDDN
-514 GLAHTKINGLNTN
+514 GIAYAYINGLSQGYDNSI
-527 TDGSVESVFTTDPNN
+527 DSLLVVDSD
-542 DTFAEYSATEIH
+542 DHSAKYGYN
-554 LGINESDFS
+554 GIDVGMSDS
-563 VDFPHKSGTFALTS
+563 ASHHIDFPSKSGTFALTS

-587 YPGDANGFRISFT
+587 YPGDANGYKIGFT

-606 LLDASGNYNI
+606 LLDTSGNYNI
-616 SDWYDQSSIGNVL
+616 YDWYNHSSIGNVL

-636 MGGKLSSGNYKNLF
+636 QGGRLSSGYKDLL
-650 KVMQTTQGGPKLTSI
+650 KVIESTQGGPRLTSKGI
-665 NDFNLN
+665 FDLEYNI
-671 FNVHVRLIHID
+671 HVRLIHID
-682 GGVLVCP
+682 NGVLVCP
-689 YTLNY
+689 YKLNY

>member
-1 MDVLDKTGV
+1 MNFLDKTGV
-10 GTLWSICK
+10 GLLWSICK

-23 AGHTH
+23 KNHSH
-28 TKVGDGSI
+28 NYLPLS
-36 IIYPMA
+36 
-42 SNEVNFGGSNKEST
+42 
-56 IYFGYRKMD
+56 
-65 DRPVP
+65 
-70 TNFVFGGTG
+70 GGTLTG
-79 TATLK
+79 DLLFSDSGTTFRQIKGTCGGDDFWRIGGGATAESAGFMEIATADNATEPIFVRQYIGVFATIKRTATLLDPNGNTSFPGIVA

-220 TLDTNVDLNKI
+220 TLDANADLNKI

-236 YNCGGGNSILNKPSG
+236 YNCRGTNNVLNKPSG
-251 LDAIGLIVTH
+251 VNAIGLIVTH
-261 NASGSYY
+261 NALGSYY

-273 TSSNKDTYRRTCLN
+273 TDSKDTYRRTCLN

-345 KKNEVVK
+345 QK
-352 SVNIMS
+352 SQAIASIDIIENYYSDQKHIKPR
-358 FGDTHS
+358 FYIQKADGDESTLD
-364 GFTPTIIVEGG
+364 IE
-375 NGSQTSLTIDKASSS
+375 DASTEKS
-390 INGLMSIKD
+390 GLMSCYD
-399 KNKLDFFDTSKVKNG
+399 KS
-414 VDVSKL
+414 
-420 FTAYGLTPILPN
+420 
-432 YGTESMS
+432 
-439 VAFNTVGGDMTSF
+439 
-452 EIVAAKADV
+452 
-461 AGLMS
+461 
-466 SKDKIKL
+466 KL
-473 DGIATGANKYTLP
+473 DGIQAGANKYTLP
-486 VASATTLGGIKVS
+486 VASSTTLGGIKV
-499 ANKNGDAF
+499 ATKATGTQW
-507 PICVNND
+507 PICID
-514 GLAHTKINGLNTN
+514 GNGIAYAHINGLSQGYDNSI
-527 TDGSVESVFTTDPNN
+527 DSLLVVDSD
-542 DTFAEYSATEIH
+542 DHSAKYGYN
-554 LGINESDFS
+554 GIDVGMSDS
-563 VDFPHKSGTFALTS
+563 ASHHIDFPSKSGTFALTS

-587 YPGDANGFRISFT
+587 YPGSANVFSINFT

-606 LLDASGNYNI
+606 LLDTSGNYNI
-616 SDWYDQSSIGNVL
+616 SDWYNQSSIGNVL

-636 MGGKLSSGNYKNLF
+636 MGGKLSSEHKGLL
-650 KVMQTTQGGPKLTSI
+650 KVMKVTQGGPKLTSI
-665 NDFNLN
+665 DSFELQYNI
-671 FNVHVRLIHID
+671 HVRLIHID
-682 GGVLVCP
+682 NGVLVCP

>member
-1 MDVLDKTGV
+1 MNFLDKTGV
-10 GTLWSICK
+10 GLLWSICK

-23 AGHTH
+23 KNHSHNYLPLSGGTL
-28 TKVGDGSI
+28 TGDLLFSDSGTTFRQI
-36 IIYPMA
+36 KGTC
-42 SNEVNFGGSNKEST
+42 GGDDFWRIGGGATKESAGFMEIATADNANEPIYVRQYIGVFAT
-56 IYFGYRKMD
+56 IKR
-65 DRPVP
+65 
-70 TNFVFGGTG
+70 
-79 TATLK
+79 TATLLDADGNTSFPGIVV

-214 AKAVNI
+214 EKAVNI
-220 TLDTNVDLNKI
+220 ALAANADLNKVNT
-231 IAPGF
+231 PGF

-273 TSSNKDTYRRTCLN
+273 NSSNKDTYRRTCLN

-345 KKNEVVK
+345 QK
-352 SVNIMS
+352 SQAIASIDIIENYYSDQKHIKPR
-358 FGDTHS
+358 FYIQKADGDESTLD
-364 GFTPTIIVEGG
+364 IE
-375 NGSQTSLTIDKASSS
+375 DASTEKS
-390 INGLMSIKD
+390 GLMSCYD
-399 KNKLDFFDTSKVKNG
+399 KS
-414 VDVSKL
+414 
-420 FTAYGLTPILPN
+420 
-432 YGTESMS
+432 
-439 VAFNTVGGDMTSF
+439 
-452 EIVAAKADV
+452 
-461 AGLMS
+461 
-466 SKDKIKL
+466 KL
-473 DGIATGANKYTLP
+473 DGIQAGANKYTLP
-486 VASATTLGGIKVS
+486 VASATTLGGIKVTTK
-499 ANKNGDAF
+499 ATGTQW
-507 PICVNND
+507 PICVDNN
-514 GLAHTKINGLNTN
+514 GIAYAHINGLSQGYDNSI
-527 TDGSVESVFTTDPNN
+527 DSLLVVDSN
-542 DTFAEYSATEIH
+542 DHSAKYGYN
-554 LGINESDFS
+554 GIDVGMSDS
-563 VDFPHKSGTFALTS
+563 ASHHIDFPSKTGTFALTS
-577 DCLSSKKGSV
+577 DCLSSKKGST
-587 YPGDANGFRISFT
+587 YPGDSNGYRIDFT

-606 LLDASGNYNI
+606 LLDTSGSYNI

-636 MGGKLSSGNYKNLF
+636 QGGQLSSLKYKDLF
-650 KVMQTTQGGPKLTSI
+650 KMMQSTQGGPKLTSTDRFTLQYNI
-665 NDFNLN
+665 
-671 FNVHVRLIHID
+671 HVRLIHID
-682 GGVLVCP
+682 NGVLVCP

>member
-1 MDVLDKTGV
+1 MNFLDKTGV
-10 GTLWSICK
+10 GLLWSICK

-23 AGHTH
+23 KNHSHNYLPLSGGTL
-28 TKVGDGSI
+28 TGDLLFSDSGTTFRQI
-36 IIYPMA
+36 KGTC
-42 SNEVNFGGSNKEST
+42 GGDDFWRIGGGATKESAGFMEIATADNANEPIYVRQYIGVFAT
-56 IYFGYRKMD
+56 IKR
-65 DRPVP
+65 
-70 TNFVFGGTG
+70 
-79 TATLK
+79 TATLLDADGNTSFPGIVV

-214 AKAVNI
+214 EKAVNI
-220 TLDTNVDLNKI
+220 ALAANADLNKVNT
-231 IAPGF
+231 PGF

-273 TSSNKDTYRRTCLN
+273 NSSNKDTYRRTCLN

-324 GKVLKGLIDSK
+324 GKVLKGLIDGK

-345 KKNEVVK
+345 QK
-352 SVNIMS
+352 SQAIASIDIIENYYSDQKHIKPR
-358 FGDTHS
+358 FYIQKADGDESTLD
-364 GFTPTIIVEGG
+364 IE
-375 NGSQTSLTIDKASSS
+375 DASTEKS
-390 INGLMSIKD
+390 GLMSCYD
-399 KNKLDFFDTSKVKNG
+399 KS
-414 VDVSKL
+414 
-420 FTAYGLTPILPN
+420 
-432 YGTESMS
+432 
-439 VAFNTVGGDMTSF
+439 
-452 EIVAAKADV
+452 
-461 AGLMS
+461 
-466 SKDKIKL
+466 KL
-473 DGIATGANKYTLP
+473 DGIQAGANKYTLP
-486 VASATTLGGIKVS
+486 VASATTLGGIKVTTK
-499 ANKNGDAF
+499 ATGTQW
-507 PICVNND
+507 PICVDNN
-514 GLAHTKINGLNTN
+514 GIAYAHINGLSQGYDNSI
-527 TDGSVESVFTTDPNN
+527 DSLLVVDSN
-542 DTFAEYSATEIH
+542 DHSAKYGYN
-554 LGINESDFS
+554 GIDVGMSDS
-563 VDFPHKSGTFALTS
+563 ASHHIDFPSKTGTFALTS
-577 DCLSSKKGSV
+577 DCLSSKKGST
-587 YPGDANGFRISFT
+587 YPGDSNGYRIDFT

-606 LLDASGNYNI
+606 LLDTSGSYNI

-629 DMYPCGL
+629 DIYPCGL
-636 MGGKLSSGNYKNLF
+636 QGGQLKSSKYKGLF
-650 KVMQTTQGGPKLTSI
+650 KKMQLTQGGPKLTSI
-665 NDFNLN
+665 DIFDLEYNI
-671 FNVHVRLIHID
+671 HVRLIHID
-682 GGVLVCP
+682 NGVLVCP

>member
-1 MDVLDKTGV
+1 MDVLDKTGI

-42 SNEVNFGGSNKEST
+42 SNEVNFGGSNKGST

-70 TNFVFGGTG
+70 TNFVFGGIG
-79 TATLK
+79 TATLT

-220 TLDTNVDLNKI
+220 TLDTNADLNKI

-236 YNCGGGNSILNKPSG
+236 YNCGGSNSILNKPSEV
-251 LDAIGLIVTH
+251 DAIGLIVTH
-261 NASGSYY
+261 NAGGNYY

-273 TSSNKDTYRRTCLN
+273 TSSNKNTYRRTCLN

-358 FGDTHS
+358 SGDTHS

-432 YGTESMS
+432 YGIESMS
-439 VAFNTVGGDMTSF
+439 VAFNTVGGDMPSF

-473 DGIATGANKYTLP
+473 DGIQSGANKYTLP
-486 VASATTLGGIKVS
+486 VTSENTLGGIKTGYIQKEAHDVCYPVS
-499 ANKNGDAF
+499 ANKAGDAF
-507 PICVNND
+507 VMIPDLYC
-514 GLAHTKINGLNTN
+514 TNGLIEKLTISDPN
-527 TDGSVESVFTTDPNN
+527 TDDNATYYHDGIEVN
-542 DTFAEYSATEIH
+542 DSKI
-554 LGINESDFS
+554 S
-563 VDFPHKSGTFALTS
+563 FPKESGTFATTS
-577 DCLSSKKGSV
+577 DCLSFKKGSA
-587 YPGDANGFRISFT
+587 YLNSINGFGIDFT

-606 LLDASGNYNI
+606 LLDASNNYNI
-616 SDWYDQSSIGNVL
+616 SDWYNQSSIGNVL

-636 MGGKLSSGNYKNLF
+636 MGGKLYSGNYKNLF
-650 KVMQTTQGGPKLTSI
+650 KVMQLTQGGPKLTSI
-665 NDFNLN
+665 NDFELKY
-671 FNVHVRLIHID
+671 NVHVRLIHID

>member
-36 IIYPMA
+36 IIYPMS

-70 TNFVFGGTG
+70 TNFVFGGIG
-79 TATLK
+79 TATLT

-168 VTGAPSTATRWPSWG
+168 ITGAPSTATRWPSWG

-220 TLDTNVDLNKI
+220 TLDTNADLNKI

-236 YNCGGGNSILNKPSG
+236 YNCGGSNSILNKPSG
-251 LDAIGLIVTH
+251 VDAIGLIVTH
-261 NASGSYY
+261 NAGGNYY

-273 TSSNKDTYRRTCLN
+273 TSSNKNTYRRTCLN

-307 QNNLTSN
+307 QNNLTSD

-324 GKVLKGLIDSK
+324 GKVLKGLIDGK

-352 SVNIMS
+352 SVDIMS
-358 FGDTHS
+358 SGDTHS

-375 NGSQTSLTIDKASSS
+375 NGSQISLTIDKASSS

-439 VAFNTVGGDMTSF
+439 VAFNTVGGDMPSF

-486 VASATTLGGIKVS
+486 VASENTLGGIKTGYIQKEAQDVCYPVS
-499 ANKNGDAF
+499 TNKAGDAF
-507 PICVNND
+507 VMITDLYCTNGLIEKLTISDPNTDDNATYYHDGIEVNNS
-514 GLAHTKINGLNTN
+514 KI
-527 TDGSVESVFTTDPNN
+527 S
-542 DTFAEYSATEIH
+542 
-554 LGINESDFS
+554 
-563 VDFPHKSGTFALTS
+563 FPKESGTFATTS
-577 DCLSSKKGSV
+577 DCLSFKKGSA
-587 YPGDANGFRISFT
+587 YLNSTNGFGIDFT

-606 LLDASGNYNI
+606 LLDASNNYDI
-616 SDWYDQSSIGNVL
+616 SDWYNQSSIGNVL

-636 MGGKLSSGNYKNLF
+636 MGGRLSSGNYKNLF
-650 KVMQTTQGGPKLTSI
+650 KVMQLTQGGPKLTSI
-665 NDFNLN
+665 NDFELKY
-671 FNVHVRLIHID
+671 NVHVRLIHID

>member
-1 MDVLDKTGV
+1 MNFLDKTGV
-10 GTLWSICK
+10 GLLWSICK

-23 AGHTH
+23 KNHSH
-28 TKVGDGSI
+28 NYLPLS
-36 IIYPMA
+36 
-42 SNEVNFGGSNKEST
+42 
-56 IYFGYRKMD
+56 
-65 DRPVP
+65 
-70 TNFVFGGTG
+70 GGTLTG
-79 TATLK
+79 DLLFSDSGTTFRQIKGTCGGDDFWRIGGGATAESAGFMEIATADNATEPIYVRQYIGVFATIKRTATLLDANGNTSFPGIVA

-220 TLDTNVDLNKI
+220 TLDANADLNKI
-231 IAPGF
+231 ITPGF
-236 YNCGGGNSILNKPSG
+236 YNCGGSNSILNKPSG
-251 LDAIGLIVTH
+251 VDAIGLIVTH
-261 NASGSYY
+261 NACGSYY

-345 KKNEVVK
+345 QKSQAITSIDIIESYYSDQKHIRPRFYIQKADGDESTLDIEDASTKK
-352 SVNIMS
+352 S
-358 FGDTHS
+358 
-364 GFTPTIIVEGG
+364 
-375 NGSQTSLTIDKASSS
+375 
-390 INGLMSIKD
+390 GLMSCYD
-399 KNKLDFFDTSKVKNG
+399 KS
-414 VDVSKL
+414 
-420 FTAYGLTPILPN
+420 
-432 YGTESMS
+432 
-439 VAFNTVGGDMTSF
+439 
-452 EIVAAKADV
+452 
-461 AGLMS
+461 
-466 SKDKIKL
+466 KL
-473 DGIATGANKYTLP
+473 DGIQAGANKYTLP
-486 VASATTLGGIKVS
+486 VASSTALGGIKVTTK
-499 ANKNGDAF
+499 ATGTQW
-507 PICVNND
+507 PICVDNN
-514 GLAHTKINGLNTN
+514 GIAYAHINGLSQGYDNSI
-527 TDGSVESVFTTDPNN
+527 DSLLVVDDN
-542 DTFAEYSATEIH
+542 DHSAKYGYN
-554 LGINESDFS
+554 GIDVGMSDS
-563 VDFPHKSGTFALTS
+563 SSHHIDFPSKSGTFALTS
-577 DCLSSKKGSV
+577 DCLSSEKGSV
-587 YPGDANGFRISFT
+587 YPVDANGFRINFT

-606 LLDASGNYNI
+606 LLDTSGNYNI
-616 SDWYDQSSIGNVL
+616 SDWYNQSSIGNVL

-636 MGGKLSSGNYKNLF
+636 MGGKLSSEHKGLL
-650 KVMQTTQGGPKLTSI
+650 KVMKTTQGGPKLTSI
-665 NDFNLN
+665 DSLDLQYNI
-671 FNVHVRLIHID
+671 HVRLIHID
-682 GGVLVCP
+682 NGVLVCP